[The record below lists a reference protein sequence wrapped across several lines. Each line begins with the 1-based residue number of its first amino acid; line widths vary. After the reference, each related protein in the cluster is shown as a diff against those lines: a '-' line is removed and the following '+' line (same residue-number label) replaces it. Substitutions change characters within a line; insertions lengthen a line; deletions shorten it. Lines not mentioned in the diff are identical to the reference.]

1 MALIPF
7 DTRSTRPP
15 RALGGVLLVVA
26 ALAIALRVM
35 PEPRTIDDAFITF
48 RYSRNIVE
56 GQGFVYNP
64 GQRTLGT
71 TTPLYTLLM
80 AGIGWLTGSE
90 AYPWF
95 ALVANALADAV
106 TAGLLALIA
115 WRVAERVTLA
125 AVIGAL
131 WAVSPMSVTFAVGGM
146 ETSVAVLWM
155 VAAFTAYLYRRDGWM
170 AVFAALGVLTRIDAL
185 LWVGPLLLHH
195 WLIFWRARAGP
206 GIGWL
211 QRVPWRVWTL
221 FAALLIP
228 WHLFS
233 WRYFG
238 VLVTNSAGA
247 KRLVYAVEDWQA
259 LARLLQHYATP
270 FLEQDALGVP
280 AIVAGIVLYPGLAM
294 IGLFYLAKRVPRLL
308 PLAVYPWIYL
318 AAFSVINPQIFRW
331 YLAPPLPAYFLCIL
345 VGAWALI
352 DALTRSR
359 RATPALALLGATWLA
374 FSLNAWTLHPDHGPD
389 RPAPKM
395 AWHKIEL
402 LYQQVAEELR
412 AEYGVDDATLV
423 GAGDI
428 GAVGYFSR
436 ARILDTV
443 GLVTPAV
450 TAYYPVD
457 AALIVPGGNYA
468 VPPQLIV
475 DYQPDYLILME
486 AFVRNGLAKDA
497 RFTARYTQE
506 KFIPTDFYGTGMIL
520 YRLREDNPALVQSEG
535 GAR

>member
-1 MALIPF
+1 MRTKYFFHILALSAIVSACCDSDDPIMETNCLEQASF
-7 DTRSTRPP
+7 PSESVDDTTYNCCPGCVIDPEELYFAGHPYDYAYPCFNPNNSDQIAYYRYDNYKAEAGWEIWVQDLCTGEKRMLVNDANYGIDWSVKDWIVYTATDQQIYKIKSNGDSLTRLTPSGDYNRYPKWDIKGERIAYECEESGDTRFIILNDRTGERDT
-15 RALGGVLLVVA
+15 
-26 ALAIALRVM
+26 I
-35 PEPRTIDDAFITF
+35 PEL
-48 RYSRNIVE
+48 SRI
-56 GQGFVYNP
+56 
-64 GQRTLGT
+64 
-71 TTPLYTLLM
+71 
-80 AGIGWLTGSE
+80 E
-90 AYPWF
+90 AW
-95 ALVANALADAV
+95 N
-106 TAGLLALIA
+106 
-115 WRVAERVTLA
+115 
-125 AVIGAL
+125 
-131 WAVSPMSVTFAVGGM
+131 
-146 ETSVAVLWM
+146 
-155 VAAFTAYLYRRDGWM
+155 
-170 AVFAALGVLTRIDAL
+170 
-185 LWVGPLLLHH
+185 WVGDNE
-195 WLIFWRARAGP
+195 
-206 GIGWL
+206 
-211 QRVPWRVWTL
+211 V
-221 FAALLIP
+221 
-228 WHLFS
+228 S
-233 WRYFG
+233 Y
-238 VLVTNSAGA
+238 
-247 KRLVYAVEDWQA
+247 
-259 LARLLQHYATP
+259 P

-359 RATPALALLGATWLA
+359 RATPALALLGAAWLA